1 MKRLGYDAVVVG
13 GGPAG
18 LAAAIEMR
26 KRGVGKVAV
35 IEREAEPGGIPR
47 HSKHTGFGLRDLRTI
62 MSGPGYARRYARG
75 AIRAGVDVLTSTTV
89 TGIEDSTRLEATSPD
104 GLLSLAADA
113 VLLATGC
120 RERPRSALLVP
131 GDRPAGVLTT
141 GSLQQLVY
149 LAGLRP
155 GKKAVVVGAE
165 HVSFSALLTL
175 HHGGADVVA
184 MVTSH
189 PAHQTHLLYK
199 LPTATR
205 LRVPILSG
213 HELVRIYGRSRVE
226 AVDVADVS
234 SRAERTIACDT
245 VVFTGDWIPDHEL
258 ARRAAVDIDLGTR
271 GPQID
276 ALGRTSRPGV
286 FAAGNLVHAAE
297 AADVA
302 ALGGRAAGVAMAT
315 YLDGTMRWS
324 RRVTLICEPPLRW
337 IAPNA
342 LSSRDEPVRG
352 RFTMR
357 VDRFVDGGELRIC
370 QGDDTLHRR
379 SLRRLRPTLPIKL
392 HASWIADVDLDG
404 PPVRLELVEKA
415 SATASPTAL

>member
-26 KRGVGKVAV
+26 RRAVDKVAV
-35 IEREAEPGGIPR
+35 VERDAEVGGIPR
-47 HSKHTGFGLRDLRTI
+47 HSKHTGFGFRDLRRI
-62 MSGPGYARRYARG
+62 MSGPRYARRYARE
-75 AIRAGVDVLTSTTV
+75 AVRAGADVFTSTTV
-89 TGIEDSTRLEATSPD
+89 TGIDEDIRLEATSPD
-104 GLLSLAADA
+104 GLISLEADA

-120 RERPRSALLVP
+120 RERSRSALLVP

-155 GKKAVVVGAE
+155 GMRAVVVGAE

-175 HHGGADVVA
+175 HHGGAEVVA
-184 MVTSH
+184 MVTEQ
-189 PAHQTHLLYK
+189 PAHQTYLPLKLL
-199 LPTATR
+199 TASR

-213 HELVRIYGRSRVE
+213 RELACIHGGARVE
-226 AVDVADVS
+226 AVDIVDESTGAVD
-234 SRAERTIACDT
+234 TIACDT

-258 ARRAAVDIDLGTR
+258 SRRTAVVIDPGTQ
-271 GPQID
+271 GPRID

-302 ALGGRAAGVAMAT
+302 ALGGRAAGVAIAA
-315 YLDGTMRWS
+315 YLDGATRWNP
-324 RRVTLICEPPLRW
+324 RVPLICEPPVLW
-337 IAPNA
+337 IAPNT
-342 LSSRDEPVRG
+342 LSTRDEPARG

-357 VDRFVDGGELRIC
+357 VDRFVGGGELRIH
-370 QGDDTLHRR
+370 QDGTTLHRQ
-379 SLRRLRPTLPIKL
+379 SLRRLRPTLPITVD
-392 HASWIADVDLDG
+392 ASWIKGVDLDG
-404 PPVRLELVEKA
+404 SPVRLQLV
-415 SATASPTAL
+415 